1 MDAQTP
7 YIVVTGTDYSEQASR
22 ALRAAYELAKKHAPA
37 ELHVVH
43 ASLLAS
49 AAVGYAVP
57 PFGGVPASPV
67 RDLDDQQRAL
77 TQHLDEQLS
86 KLPGFAQSGVS
97 VMAHVLLDAP
107 MFALTRLAAELDADV
122 IVVGSHG
129 RHGIARW
136 LLGSVA
142 EAVVRQASCPVMVIP
157 PLPGELASPRH
168 EPGGRA
174 QIYHEAEPAVR
185 Q

>member
-1 MDAQTP
+1 MNAESP
-7 YIVVTGTDYSEQASR
+7 YIVVTGTDYSEQGTR

-43 ASLLAS
+43 ASLLA
-49 AAVGYAVP
+49 AAPVGYAVP

-67 RDLDDQQRAL
+67 RDLDEQQRAL
-77 TQHLDEQLS
+77 TQHLDETLS
-86 KLPGFAQSGVS
+86 KLPEFAHAGVS

-107 MFALTRLAAELDADV
+107 MFALTRLAGELDADV

-142 EAVVRQASCPVMVIP
+142 EAVVRQATCPVLVIP
-157 PLPGELASPRH
+157 PLPGELSSAQH
-168 EPGGRA
+168 EQGGRA
-174 QIYHEAEPAVR
+174 QVYHEA
-185 Q
+185 

>member
-1 MDAQTP
+1 MNAASP
-7 YIVVTGTDYSEQASR
+7 YIVVTGTDYSEQATR

-49 AAVGYAVP
+49 APVGYGVP

-67 RDLDDQQRAL
+67 RDLDEQQRAL

-86 KLPGFAQSGVS
+86 KLPGFPESGVS
-97 VMAHVLLDAP
+97 VVAHVMLDAP
-107 MFALTRLAAELDADV
+107 MFALTRLAGELDADV

-142 EAVVRQASCPVMVIP
+142 EAVVRQASCPVLVIP
-157 PLPGELASPRH
+157 PLPGELASPQH
-168 EPGGRA
+168 EPGTRA
-174 QIYHEAEPAVR
+174 HVYHEA
-185 Q
+185 

>member
-1 MDAQTP
+1 MDALNP
-7 YIVVTGTDYSEQASR
+7 YIIVTGTDYSEQATR
-22 ALRAAYELAKKHAPA
+22 ALRAAYELAKKQAPA

-43 ASLLAS
+43 ASMLAS
-49 AAVGYAVP
+49 APVGYGVP

-67 RDLDDQQRAL
+67 RDLDEQQRAL

-86 KLPGFAQSGVS
+86 KLPGFAESGVS
-97 VMAHVLLDAP
+97 VMAHVMLDAP
-107 MFALTRLAAELDADV
+107 MFALTRLAGELDANV

-142 EAVVRQASCPVMVIP
+142 EAVVRQANCPVLVIP
-157 PLPGELASPRH
+157 PLASELTAPQPDPS
-168 EPGGRA
+168 GRA
-174 QIYHEAEPAVR
+174 QVYHQAH
-185 Q
+185 